1 MIRSPCQWIGFLCC
15 SIRLVL
21 EGCGFRFLMYFPNAL
36 FVIVWLLFQCVFF
49 LYFFPSFSW
58 LCSMIFSPQM
68 LNVPR
73 IFRLLMLFISSKTQT
88 WAINL
93 MQKFHHRLSFGLF
106 AFFFFFDL
114 SIWCALNFGFVFN
127 ERTITHLSI
136 YLVFSQLYAFN
147 MFGSCLST
155 LFFIVSLMREQRYF
169 GYSCY
174 VFSCFICEALLM
186 YHILSFMLYT
196 SSVT

>member
-1 MIRSPCQWIGFLCC
+1 MLGLG
-15 SIRLVL
+15 
-21 EGCGFRFLMYFPNAL
+21 GCGFLFLMYFPNAFIRDCL
-36 FVIVWLLFQCVFF
+36 IVVSVCVFSLFF
-49 LYFFPSFSW
+49 LFFVCFPSFSW

-73 IFRLLMLFISSKTQT
+73 IFRLPMLFISSKTQT

-114 SIWCALNFGFVFN
+114 SIWCALNFEFVFN
-127 ERTITHLSI
+127 ERTITHLPI
-136 YLVFSQLYAFN
+136 YFVFSQLYFLICSGLVYLC
-147 MFGSCLST
+147 F
-155 LFFIVSLMREQRYF
+155 FFIVPLMRKQNVLVTVVMYF
-169 GYSCY
+169 L
-174 VFSCFICEALLM
+174 FFICEALLM